1 LFSERQCPPIG
12 VHAFAAGGLARGA
25 LRYAA
30 DVGAEAMQVF
40 VSSPRSWALSP
51 GDPGQD
57 RALRD
62 HVAGTGLPLFVHAP
76 YLINIGSPDPLTRD
90 RSLASLQHSLRR
102 GGDIGARGVVVHTGS
117 AAGGDRDS
125 SLRQVRD
132 GLLPLLDGLPD
143 GGPDLLLEPMAG
155 LGQQLCR
162 RTEDLGPY
170 LDALDWHPRAA
181 VCLDTCHLFAAGH
194 DLAADGGV
202 AAAMD
207 SLGTRA
213 RLALVHAN
221 DSMDPCGSCRD
232 RHQNIGAGQIGAG
245 PFAELLRHPVA
256 SQVPFIVETPGPKAA
271 QAADVATLKRRR
283 GASAI
288 SAVTCAPRVGHNA
301 PR

>member
-1 LFSERQCPPIG
+1 MTERQCPPIG

-30 DVGAEAMQVF
+30 GVGAEAMQVF
-40 VSSPRSWALSP
+40 VSNPRSWALSP

-62 HVAGTGLPLFVHAP
+62 HVAAAGLPLFVHAP
-76 YLINIGSPDPLTRD
+76 YLINVGSPDPLTRE
-90 RSLASLQHSLRR
+90 RSIASLAHSLRR
-102 GGDIGARGVVVHTGS
+102 GAEIGARGVVVHTGS
-117 AAGGDRDS
+117 AAGGDRDT
-125 SLRQVRD
+125 SLLHVRD
-132 GLLPLLDGLPD
+132 GLLPLLDSLPD

-155 LGQQLCR
+155 QGQQLCR
-162 RTEDLGPY
+162 RVGDLGPY
-170 LDALDWHPRAA
+170 LAGLGWHPRAA

-194 DLAADGGV
+194 DLAAPGGV

-207 SLGTRA
+207 MLTATPGTRG

-232 RHQNIGAGQIGAG
+232 RHQNIGKGQLGTA

-256 SQVPFIVETPGPKAA
+256 SQVPFIVETPGPEAA
-271 QAADVATLKRRR
+271 QAADVATLKRLRSR
-283 GASAI
+283 
-288 SAVTCAPRVGHNA
+288 P
-301 PR
+301 